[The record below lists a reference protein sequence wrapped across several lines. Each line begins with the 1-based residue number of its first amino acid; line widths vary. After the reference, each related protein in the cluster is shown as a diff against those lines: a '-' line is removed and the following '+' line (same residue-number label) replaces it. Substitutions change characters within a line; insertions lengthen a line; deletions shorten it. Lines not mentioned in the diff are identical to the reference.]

1 MQNYKIG
8 VMQGRL
14 LPKYNGRYQ
23 AHPIGYW
30 KDEFEIAKKYNLYSI
45 EFILDYEMYNL
56 NPLMTKDGI
65 DQIKKCIDQYEV
77 NVKTICADYFMEMP
91 FYSNI
96 KKIVKQNNEVIKTLI
111 INAKDLNIKDI
122 VIPCVDNSSLKT
134 ENHIISFIE
143 NIKYSINLAEKY
155 DINLSLETDLKPKI
169 FSQLLTELSSQ
180 KITVNYDTGNSAS
193 LGYYIQEEFKYY
205 GDKISDI
212 HIKDRKLNS
221 NSVILGEGDVDF
233 NYFFKLLKSINYN
246 SALIMQAYRD
256 DEGLMIF
263 EKQLEFIK
271 EKLKI

>member
-1 MQNYKIG
+1 MEKI
-8 VMQGRL
+8 
-14 LPKYNGRYQ
+14 
-23 AHPIGYW
+23 W
-30 KDEFEIAKKYNLYSI
+30 F
-45 EFILDYEMYNL
+45 
-56 NPLMTKDGI
+56 
-65 DQIKKCIDQYEV
+65 
-77 NVKTICADYFMEMP
+77 
-91 FYSNI
+91 
-96 KKIVKQNNEVIKTLI
+96 
-111 INAKDLNIKDI
+111 
-122 VIPCVDNSSLKT
+122 
-134 ENHIISFIE
+134 
-143 NIKYSINLAEKY
+143 
-155 DINLSLETDLKPKI
+155 DLKPKI

-233 NYFFKLLKSINYN
+233 NCFFKLLKSINYN